1 MNKLKFVLLVFVAI
15 TLNCNRTFAAESDS
29 LLVNIQKKIY
39 NSFLSTFNDGN
50 ADKLVNIQ
58 KALAGLKQK
67 NQIITYWEAYGKY
80 YESLYYLKTSDKEK
94 AMSKLND
101 AIKALDNV
109 KDKNSESLAL
119 LAYLQ
124 NFSIQYLGSLSAAS
138 IGNKVKSNAQ
148 LALQLDSTNLR
159 AWYVLA
165 SNDYYTPIAFG
176 GGKKCEK
183 HLLKA
188 VSLNEQTIPNT
199 YMPSWGK
206 AEAYSLLIDFYY
218 NKEDYKRA
226 KEILSQA
233 LACYPTDY
241 MINQYIAKLKDK

>member
-15 TLNCNRTFAAESDS
+15 TLNCNKTFAAESDS

-50 ADKLVNIQ
+50 ADKLVNIE
-58 KALAGLKQK
+58 KSLDGLKQK
-67 NQIITYWEAYGKY
+67 NQIITYWKAYSKY
-80 YESLYYLKTSDKEK
+80 YESLYYLKTSDKKK

-101 AIKALDNV
+101 AIQTLDNV

-124 NFSIQYLGSLSAAS
+124 SFSIQYLGGPSAAS
-138 IGNKVKSNAQ
+138 MANKVKSNAQ
-148 LALQLDSTNLR
+148 LALQSDSTNLR

-165 SNDYYTPIAFG
+165 SNDYYTPVAFG

-183 HLLKA
+183 YLLKA

-218 NKEDYKRA
+218 NKENYKKA

-233 LACYPTDY
+233 LVSYPTNY
-241 MINQYIAKLKDK
+241 MINQYVEKLKDK